1 MDEYLYEIMHDA
13 EDSDPETDDEEIPS
27 EFYDELVWGCRGAGS
42 FCSMDVKYVKD
53 AGVEFGW
60 TVAKRRRIQ
69 EQIKILNEYD
79 SMQRALATSCKQ
91 LCKAIAPEKTKKLQL
106 DAKPAFSD
114 WQDVLCECKGIDE
127 CF

>member
-1 MDEYLYEIMHDA
+1 MWVLDA
-13 EDSDPETDDEEIPS
+13 
-27 EFYDELVWGCRGAGS
+27 RN
-42 FCSMDVKYVKD
+42 MKN
-53 AGVEFGW
+53 W

-69 EQIKILNEYD
+69 EQIKILHDYD
-79 SMQRALATSCKQ
+79 LMQRALATSCKQ

-114 WQDVLCECKGIDE
+114 WQDVLRECKGIED

>member
-1 MDEYLYEIMHDA
+1 MREIVEEALHSDSETDFEDMPSELYE
-13 EDSDPETDDEEIPS
+13 
-27 EFYDELVWGCRGAGS
+27 ELERSSRGAAS
-42 FCSMDVKYVKD
+42 VIYVKD

-60 TVAKRRRIQ
+60 TVAKRRRIK

-91 LCKAIAPEKTKKLQL
+91 LCKAIAPEKTQKLQL

-114 WQDVLCECKGIDE
+114 WQDILCECKGIDE

>member
-1 MDEYLYEIMHDA
+1 MDEYMREIVEEALHSDSETDFEDMPSELYE
-13 EDSDPETDDEEIPS
+13 
-27 EFYDELVWGCRGAGS
+27 ELERSSRGAAS
-42 FCSMDVKYVKD
+42 VIYVKD

-60 TVAKRRRIQ
+60 TVAKRRRIK

-91 LCKAIAPEKTKKLQL
+91 ICKAIAPEKTQKLQL

-114 WQDVLCECKGIDE
+114 WQDILCECKGIDE

>member
-1 MDEYLYEIMHDA
+1 MDEYLREIVEDA
-13 EDSDPETDDEEIPS
+13 LHSDSETDDEEMPS
-27 EFYDELVWGCRGAGS
+27 ELYEELERSLRGAGS
-42 FCSMDVKYVKD
+42 FCSVDVKYVKD
-53 AGVEFGW
+53 AGEVFGW

-69 EQIKILNEYD
+69 EQIKILNDYD
-79 SMQRALATSCKQ
+79 LMQRALATSCKQ

-106 DAKPAFSD
+106 DGKPAFSD